1 MSPCGHGSRVGRSP
15 GNAGGGFPGCR
26 AAGWALG
33 GWNVYFGQ
41 PALAVLITRCDHA
54 CRERPPQ
61 IIFSSHPLGSSRQ
74 GEKWYNAVGGYCEK
88 PLQRISH
95 SVMETGIFIWAP
107 LVLSIYLFIYLFGF
121 SRSLLLLMYY
131 LYSRKLDSEDSSIL
145 QISFLILSIKN
156 AQAAGALAGDEPCR
170 SESCPWSLL

>member
-1 MSPCGHGSRVGRSP
+1 
-15 GNAGGGFPGCR
+15 
-26 AAGWALG
+26 
-33 GWNVYFGQ
+33 
-41 PALAVLITRCDHA
+41 
-54 CRERPPQ
+54 
-61 IIFSSHPLGSSRQ
+61 
-74 GEKWYNAVGGYCEK
+74 
-88 PLQRISH
+88 
-95 SVMETGIFIWAP
+95 METGIFIWAP